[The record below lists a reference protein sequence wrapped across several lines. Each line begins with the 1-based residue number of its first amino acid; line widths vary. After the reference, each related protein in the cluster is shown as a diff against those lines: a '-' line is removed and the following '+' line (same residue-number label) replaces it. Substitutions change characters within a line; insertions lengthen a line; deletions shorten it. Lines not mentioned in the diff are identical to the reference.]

1 MTSEQKKMS
10 LWMLAWP
17 IFIEMLLQFL
27 LGTADTLMVSRIS
40 DDAVA
45 VIGISTQLFNA
56 INILFAAVASGAG
69 VLVAQK
75 LGAKKEEHAR
85 TVGLLGVK
93 ICIGIG
99 LALSVFLYFG
109 AASIARLLQL
119 PEQLVPLGT
128 IYMSTVGCGIVFMAA
143 MAIFSSVIRNTGNT
157 RSPMYIA
164 IGMNIVHVLMNY
176 VVIYGAFGFPVL
188 GLEGVAYSTTIS
200 RFLGAAALFFV
211 YRHAFTRKLE
221 WRDIKVFDKPLFRE
235 TMKLSWPLGV
245 NMSSWCFTQLII
257 YALIAMIGATELS
270 ARTYMNTLESFC
282 FMIGFSVSLAGQ
294 IRISHLY
301 GAGQYSAANR
311 CTFQVLW
318 IGLAIVQAN
327 AVLLYLF
334 GREAIGIFTKD
345 PGIITLCVSLLALNL
360 LLQPSKMLNMAIGG
374 ALTGIGDTRFI
385 MISGT
390 ISLWL
395 LAAGLSYYLGILL
408 GLGLIGVYIAM
419 ISDELVRGVLVLYRW
434 RSMKFNKR
442 EEEKQLQPS
451 NASFNL

>member
-1 MTSEQKKMS
+1 MTKEQKKMS

-56 INILFAAVASGAG
+56 INILFMAVASGAG

-75 LGAKKEEHAR
+75 LGAKKEEEAR
-85 TVGLLGVK
+85 TVGLLGAK
-93 ICIGIG
+93 ICIAVG
-99 LALSVFLYFG
+99 LALSLFLSLG
-109 AASIARLLQL
+109 AAPIARLLQL
-119 PEQLVPLGT
+119 PEELVPLGT
-128 IYMSTVGCGIVFMAA
+128 TYMSIVGSGIVFMAA
-143 MAIFSSVIRNTGNT
+143 MAVFSSVIRNTGNT

-164 IGMNIVHVLMNY
+164 IGMNVIHVLMNY
-176 VVIYGAFGFPVL
+176 VVIYGAFGFPAL

-200 RFLGAAALFFV
+200 RFLGATALFV
-211 YRHAFTRKLE
+211 IYRHTFSRKLQ
-221 WRDIKVFDKPLFRE
+221 WSDFKLFDKPLFRE
-235 TMKLSWPLGV
+235 TMKLSWPLAV

-257 YALIAMIGATELS
+257 YALIAMIGASELS

-282 FMIGFSVSLAGQ
+282 FMIGFSVALAGQ

-301 GAGQYSAANR
+301 GAGEYSAANR
-311 CTFQVLW
+311 CAFQVLW

-327 AVLLYLF
+327 AVLLYMY
-334 GREAIGIFTKD
+334 GREAIGIFTSD
-345 PGIITLCVSLLALNL
+345 LSIISLCVSLLALNL

-385 MISGT
+385 MITGT
-390 ISLWL
+390 VSLWFV
-395 LAAGLSYYLGILL
+395 AAGLSYYLGIVQ
-408 GLGLIGVYIAM
+408 GWGLIGVYIAM
-419 ISDELVRGVLVLYRW
+419 ISDELLRGVLVLIRW
-434 RSMKFNKR
+434 RSMKFNQRAVTGKL
-442 EEEKQLQPS
+442 EQPS
-451 NASFNL
+451 TSFI